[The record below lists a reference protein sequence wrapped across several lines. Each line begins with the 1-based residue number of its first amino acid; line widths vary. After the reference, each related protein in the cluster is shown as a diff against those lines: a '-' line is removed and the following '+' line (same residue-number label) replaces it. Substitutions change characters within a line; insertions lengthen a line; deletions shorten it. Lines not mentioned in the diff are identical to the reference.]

1 MMCCEFDIIGLLHGL
16 GISSKLKGFGYL
28 VDIIFDII
36 SNNKN
41 SFKMNDL
48 YESLSLKYGS
58 SCNNITKCIR
68 ESIEK
73 SWNNGSVDLIEKV
86 FGYSIGYDNSY
97 PSNALFVNTVV
108 YYLKTCS

>member
-1 MMCCEFDIIGLLHGL
+1 MMCGEFDIIGLLHGL
-16 GISSKLKGFGYL
+16 GMSSKLKGFRYL
-28 VDIIFDII
+28 FDMICDIIFNNI
-36 SNNKN
+36 S

-86 FGYSIGYDNSY
+86 FGYSIGYDNCC

-108 YYLKTCS
+108 DYLKTCS